1 MSDNASVSYDFLPDE
16 IVTQIL
22 IRLPIKSIITSICVC
37 KTWKSIIQNPTF
49 ISTHLHHSSTTN
61 HLLLFSISSGS
72 EQIYALH
79 NDDDNDFTE
88 HTRFDFLVDSFTI
101 NPKFRLVATCN
112 GLVCFS
118 DDPLRYTNYDYNYD
132 YPRFYLWNP
141 CVRKYVKL
149 PYPNFTFGNS
159 YESIGFGF
167 DRKTNDYKV
176 VRMGSLRDD
185 PDCGK
190 DRPMVEVYTLS
201 TGEWRMVTPVLSP
214 ICVLNG
220 NETPAFV
227 NGALHWIGYTREYDY
242 RTAFVNGA
250 LLWIRHRRNGY
261 GDYKLRFFVLVFDLG
276 DEVFREIPLPQLR
289 DYDAEDDDSEL
300 SAVYGNSI
308 ALFHSSF
315 FRGFLDI
322 WVMKEYGVASSW
334 TKVLAFTEHNP
345 GHSPLAL
352 GFRRNSQLVLQ
363 VQDLK
368 LISLDL
374 GNQNM
379 KDLVNQ
385 NGKHSFVGSY
395 VESLVLLDKAVTKKE
410 NRSIAFI
417 LGIYHKLRFDMA
429 PFSTLLLLIDF
440 LN

>member
-49 ISTHLHHSSTTN
+49 ISTHLHHSTTTN

-88 HTRFDFLVDSFTI
+88 HT
-101 NPKFRLVATCN
+101 
-112 GLVCFS
+112 
-118 DDPLRYTNYDYNYD
+118 
-132 YPRFYLWNP
+132 
-141 CVRKYVKL
+141 
-149 PYPNFTFGNS
+149 S

-190 DRPMVEVYTLS
+190 DRPMVEV
-201 TGEWRMVTPVLSP
+201 
-214 ICVLNG
+214 
-220 NETPAFV
+220 
-227 NGALHWIGYTREYDY
+227 
-242 RTAFVNGA
+242 
-250 LLWIRHRRNGY
+250 
-261 GDYKLRFFVLVFDLG
+261 
-276 DEVFREIPLPQLR
+276 FREIPLPQLR
-289 DYDAEDDDSEL
+289 DYNPEDDDIEL

-308 ALFHSSF
+308 ALFHSSY

-345 GHSPLAL
+345 GDSPLAL

-368 LISLDL
+368 LISVDL

-379 KDLVNQ
+379 KDLGYQ
-385 NGKHSFVGSY
+385 NGKDIGINTFKYTFVGSY
-395 VESLVLLDKAVTKKE
+395 VESLVLLDKAANGAVT
-410 NRSIAFI
+410 N
-417 LGIYHKLRFDMA
+417 
-429 PFSTLLLLIDF
+429 
-440 LN
+440 

>member
-1 MSDNASVSYDFLPDE
+1 MSDNASVSYDFLSDE

-22 IRLPIKSIITSICVC
+22 LRLPIKSIITSICVC

-49 ISTHLHHSSTTN
+49 ISTHLHHSTTTN
-61 HLLLFSISSGS
+61 HLLLFTIFSGS
-72 EQIYALH
+72 KQIYALH

-101 NPKFRLVATCN
+101 NPRFRVVATCN

-118 DDPLRYTNYDYNYD
+118 DDLLGYTN
-132 YPRFYLWNP
+132 RFYLWNP

-149 PYPNFTFGNS
+149 PYPNFTFEDGD
-159 YESIGFGF
+159 EFIHSIGFGF

-176 VRMGSLRDD
+176 VRMVSPQDD

-214 ICVLNG
+214 ICILHDCP
-220 NETPAFV
+220 TPAFV
-227 NGALHWIGYTREYDY
+227 NGALHWIGVRRDT
-242 RTAFVNGA
+242 TAFVNGA
-250 LLWIRHRRNGY
+250 LLWIGHRMNG
-261 GDYKLRFFVLVFDLG
+261 
-276 DEVFREIPLPQLR
+276 
-289 DYDAEDDDSEL
+289 EL

-308 ALFHSSF
+308 ALFHSSY

-345 GHSPLAL
+345 GDSPLAL

-368 LISLDL
+368 LISVDL

-379 KDLVNQ
+379 KDLGYQ
-385 NGKHSFVGSY
+385 NGKDIGINTFKYTFVGSY
-395 VESLVLLDKAVTKKE
+395 VESLVLLDKAA
-410 NRSIAFI
+410 NGS
-417 LGIYHKLRFDMA
+417 DMRHQDK
-429 PFSTLLLLIDF
+429 LLIKVVVTVDYIEMPIF
-440 LN
+440 LLKNIPIEPCSLRKQLTRRYCLLWVVKN